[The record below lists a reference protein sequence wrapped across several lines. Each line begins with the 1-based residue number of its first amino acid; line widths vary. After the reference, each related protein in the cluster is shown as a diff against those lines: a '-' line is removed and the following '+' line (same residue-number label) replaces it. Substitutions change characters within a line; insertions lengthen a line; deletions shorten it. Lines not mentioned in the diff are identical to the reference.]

1 MKVRSWV
8 AVIVAGS
15 VGVLCAGS
23 ALAQSDA
30 ERQASPLRSYTFG
43 DIAFGRYEVVGR
55 LPASSWRSAFWVPT
69 FPSKEQAMAAL
80 QTEAT
85 RLGADGLL
93 NVACL
98 DQGGSTWFS
107 STQSA
112 FLCYGIA
119 IRVRPGQ
126 G

>member
-8 AVIVAGS
+8 SVIVAGS
-15 VGVLCAGS
+15 ACVLCAGS
-23 ALAQSDA
+23 ALAQSDS
-30 ERQASPLRSYTFG
+30 ERPASPLRSYTFG
-43 DIAFGRYEVVGR
+43 EITFGRYEVLGR
-55 LPASSWRSAFWVPT
+55 LPVTSWRSAFWVPT
-69 FPSKEQAMAAL
+69 YPSEEQAVAAL

-93 NVACL
+93 NVSCL

-107 STQSA
+107 SPQPA

-119 IRVRPGQ
+119 IRLRPGQ